1 MPGPSC
7 LRTPEWEAG
16 RWVAGSEPEATRL
29 SFPVNLS
36 PWRPEGR
43 RPEVER
49 LGESARGGG
58 APVQRGLRGRLSPPR
73 QRPCARL
80 KPVPLLEALH
90 LLEHFLTGGGG
101 VWLRGFTS
109 TSRGTVTTKVQMYDV
124 CDGNDCPFWSVL
136 GEPIRE
142 GGTEAGSQPLS
153 RLALPAPPTGT

>member
-1 MPGPSC
+1 M
-7 LRTPEWEAG
+7 
-16 RWVAGSEPEATRL
+16 AGSEPEATRL

-101 VWLRGFTS
+101 GLVTRLYIHVKGNCHNE
-109 TSRGTVTTKVQMYDV
+109 GTNV
-124 CDGNDCPFWSVL
+124 
-136 GEPIRE
+136 
-142 GGTEAGSQPLS
+142 
-153 RLALPAPPTGT
+153 